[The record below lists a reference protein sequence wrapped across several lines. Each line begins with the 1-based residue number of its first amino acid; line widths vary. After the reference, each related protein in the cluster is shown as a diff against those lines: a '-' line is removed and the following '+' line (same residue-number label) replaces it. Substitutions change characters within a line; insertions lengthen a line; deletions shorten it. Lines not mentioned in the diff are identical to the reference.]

1 MNDPGLPNFLQEQK
15 QRIDEILTEQIKVL
29 NTPDRLKEAMLYSVQ
44 AGGKR
49 IRPILLLATM
59 EAFGCDSDPGLP
71 VACAIEMVH
80 TYSLIHDDLPAMD
93 DDDLR
98 RGQPTNHKV
107 FGEAMA
113 VLAGDALL
121 TFSFEVIARIDDS
134 QVPGQKKARLVTGLA
149 MAAGAEGMVGG
160 QSADLQAEGQT
171 LSLDELEDI
180 HLHKTGKLLS
190 FAVEAG
196 AILAGAPPKHILQL
210 RGFSRNLGLAFQ
222 IRDDILDVEGNLD
235 QMGKTPGSD
244 TSRQKSTYPQLLTI
258 DGAKQKCTDH
268 VEQAKKSLQGIGLDG
283 RLLEQIA
290 DYIVMRDC

>member
-15 QRIDEILTEQIKVL
+15 QCIDEMLNEQIKVL
-29 NTPDRLKEAMLYSVQ
+29 DTPDRLKEAMLYSVQ

-59 EAFGCDSDPGLP
+59 EAFGCDSGPGLP

-121 TFSFEVIARIDDS
+121 TFSFEVIAKIDDS
-134 QVPGQKKARLVTGLA
+134 QVSGQRKARLVTGLA

-196 AILAGAPPKHILQL
+196 AILAGASPKHILQL
-210 RGFSRNLGLAFQ
+210 RDFSRNLGLAFQ
-222 IRDDILDVEGNLD
+222 IRDDILDVEGNPD

-244 TSRQKSTYPQLLTI
+244 TNKQKSTYPQLLTV
-258 DGAKQKCTDH
+258 DGAKQKCIDH
-268 VEQAKKSLQGIGLDG
+268 VDQAKKSLQGIGLDR

-290 DYIVMRDC
+290 DYIIMRDR